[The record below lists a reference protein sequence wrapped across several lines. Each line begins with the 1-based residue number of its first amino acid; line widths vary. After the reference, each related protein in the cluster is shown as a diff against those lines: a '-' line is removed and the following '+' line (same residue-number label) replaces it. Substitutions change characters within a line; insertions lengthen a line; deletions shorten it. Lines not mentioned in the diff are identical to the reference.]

1 MRNLLKKMAPPG
13 VEKTNLGRLYKV
25 IAELGTSAADDATRV
40 FRNFFPYL
48 SDSKALAAHGKAL
61 SIPRYSNDT
70 DESYRKRVATAL
82 FYIRQRGTRGFFKAA
97 ISQRFESRGFELIE
111 EFLHLTVK
119 VLDMTEADRAWLYE
133 FLEAELDPNILIA
146 LVDWFKWVERF
157 EMQEDLAL
165 SVLPSFL
172 DAWHWGLTLDGQILL
187 DHGKGV
193 ALDGSFLLDGGEE
206 LDGVQAVAGT
216 WTGVRSLDFQLSGL
230 MPLDGR
236 EDLDGEILV
245 EVGKGEGAATLS
257 GGAGDLLVLRVSAGL
272 EDTVLMVAALDGWMM
287 LDGEYSLGEESGV
300 FAGEG
305 FEINVRRTI

>member
-1 MRNLLKKMAPPG
+1 MRNLLKRIAPPG
-13 VEKTNLGRLYKV
+13 VEKINLGRLYKV

-82 FYIRQRGTRGFFKAA
+82 FYIRQRGTRGFFKTA

-111 EFLHLTVK
+111 EFMHLTVK

-165 SVLPSFL
+165 AALPSFL
-172 DAWHWGLTLDGQILL
+172 DVWHWGLTLDGQILL
-187 DHGKGV
+187 DHGSV
-193 ALDGSFLLDGGEE
+193 VLLDGSFLLDGGEE

-216 WTGVRSLDFQLSGL
+216 WTGKRSLDFLLSGM

-236 EDLDGEILV
+236 EDLDAEILV
-245 EVGKGEGAATLS
+245 EVEKGEGVAMLS
-257 GGAGDLLVLRVSAGL
+257 GGSDDILIIGINAGL
-272 EDTVLMVAALDGWMM
+272 SDAVLMVARLDGWML
-287 LDGEYSLGEESGV
+287 LDGGRLLGEEAGV
-300 FAGEG
+300 FAGED
-305 FEINVRRTI
+305 FEINIRRTV

>member
-1 MRNLLKKMAPPG
+1 MRNLLKKIAPPG

-82 FYIRQRGTRGFFKAA
+82 FYIRQRGTRGFFKTA

-111 EFLHLTVK
+111 EFMHLTVK

-165 SVLPSFL
+165 AALPSFL
-172 DAWHWGLTLDGQILL
+172 DVWHWGLTLDGQILL
-187 DHGKGV
+187 DHGSV
-193 ALDGSFLLDGGEE
+193 VLLDGSFLLDGGEE

-216 WTGVRSLDFQLSGL
+216 WTGKRSLDFLLSGM

-236 EDLDGEILV
+236 EDLDAEILV
-245 EVGKGEGAATLS
+245 EVEKGEGVAMLS
-257 GGAGDLLVLRVSAGL
+257 GGSDDILIIAINAGL
-272 EDTVLMVAALDGWMM
+272 SDAVLMVARLDGWML
-287 LDGEYSLGEESGV
+287 LDGGHLLGEEAGV
-300 FAGEG
+300 FAGED
-305 FEINVRRTI
+305 FEINIRRTV